1 MSPKKYRFNHHHE
14 SVNPMY
20 KLDHFETG
28 GPRKEQTGVVEPF
41 CAALETHNLTLVRDK
56 TTTLQINVGLLC
68 NQSCSHCHLNA
79 GPGRKELMAP
89 ETMDQVVETAK
100 RGWFETIDITGGAPE
115 MHPAIGD
122 FISRLAPFA
131 NRLILRANLTALAQ
145 KNGHLMNL
153 LKDLKVVVVA
163 SFPSLNA
170 DQAESLRGEGSFNTS
185 IETLKRLND
194 LEYGIPGSG
203 LELDLVYNPAGA
215 FLPPSQDGLEKRFH
229 KALNQ
234 KYGIR
239 FNHLYTFAN
248 VPLGRFRAWLKRSG
262 NLESYLQKLACAFN
276 ACAVDGL
283 MCRTMVS
290 ISWDGYLFDCDF
302 HQAVDLYLGER
313 KTHISELRS
322 PPQPG
327 TPIAVDN
334 HCYTCT
340 AGSGFT

>member
-1 MSPKKYRFNHHHE
+1 MFNLNQLE
-14 SVNPMY
+14 AEVS
-20 KLDHFETG
+20 FED
-28 GPRKEQTGVVEPF
+28 QTVTVAPF
-41 CAALETHNLTLVRDK
+41 SDTLGAHNLTLVRDK
-56 TTTLQINVGLLC
+56 TTTLQINIGLLC
-68 NQSCSHCHLNA
+68 NQACSHCHLNS

-89 ETMDQVVETAK
+89 ETMGQVIKIAR
-100 RGWFETIDITGGAPE
+100 RGWFDTIDITGGAPE

-122 FISRLAPFA
+122 FFSRLAPFA
-131 NRLILRANLTALAQ
+131 KRLILRANLTALAQ
-145 KNGHLMNL
+145 KSGHLMNL

-170 DQAESLRGEGSFNTS
+170 DQAEALRGEGSFRAS
-185 IETLKRLND
+185 IEALKKLND

-203 LELDLVYNPAGA
+203 LELDLVLNPSGA

-229 KALNQ
+229 SALNQ

-248 VPLGRFRAWLKRSG
+248 VPLGRFRSWLKRSG
-262 NLESYLQKLACAFN
+262 NLEGYFQKLASAFN
-276 ACAVDGL
+276 TCAVEGL
-283 MCRTMVS
+283 MCRNLLS

-302 HQAVDLYLGER
+302 NQAVDLYLGER
-313 KTHISELRS
+313 KMHISELKS
-322 PPQPG
+322 PPPPG

-340 AGSGFT
+340 AGAGFT

>member
-1 MSPKKYRFNHHHE
+1 MLMLNRLE
-14 SVNPMY
+14 SEAS
-20 KLDHFETG
+20 FE
-28 GPRKEQTGVVEPF
+28 EQTTTVAPF
-41 CAALETHNLTLVRDK
+41 SETLGAHNLTLVRGK
-56 TTTLQINVGLLC
+56 TTTLQINIGLLC
-68 NQSCSHCHLNA
+68 NQSCSHCHLNS

-89 ETMDQVVETAK
+89 ETMDQVVKTAR

-122 FISRLAPFA
+122 FFSRLAPFA
-131 NRLILRANLTALAQ
+131 RRLILRANLTALAQ
-145 KNGHLMNL
+145 KNGHLMPL
-153 LKDLKVVVVA
+153 LKDLKIAVVA
-163 SFPSLNA
+163 SLPSLNQG
-170 DQAESLRGEGSFNTS
+170 QAESLRGEGSFGTS
-185 IETLKRLND
+185 IETLKKLND

-215 FLPPSQDGLEKRFH
+215 FLPAPQAGLEKRFH
-229 KALNQ
+229 KVLDQ

-248 VPLGRFRAWLKRSG
+248 VPLGRFRTWLKRSD
-262 NLESYLQKLACAFN
+262 NLEGYLQKLASAFN
-276 ACAVDGL
+276 ACAVESL
-283 MCRTMVS
+283 MCRNLLS

-302 HQAVDLYLGER
+302 NQAADLYLGER
-313 KTHISELRS
+313 KTHISELKS